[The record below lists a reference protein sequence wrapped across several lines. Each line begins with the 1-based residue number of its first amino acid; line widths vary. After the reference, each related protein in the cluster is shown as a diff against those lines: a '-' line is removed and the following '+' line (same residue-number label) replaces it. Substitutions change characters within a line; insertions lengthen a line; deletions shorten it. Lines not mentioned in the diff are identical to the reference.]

1 MRIDNLDGPAELT
14 VWCAGST
21 KAVEPL
27 PFATLRAALH
37 EAGRVLAMPGLQPW
51 IVTADG
57 LILTPAWLEANH
69 ERFHS
74 PPDRSGGRAAPQ
86 AGGGGSRTTGPRSLS
101 RHRARSAPRRP
112 LSRH

>member
-1 MRIDNLDGPAELT
+1 LRIDNLDGPAELT
-14 VWCAGST
+14 VWCAGSI

-74 PPDRSGGRAAPQ
+74 PPNRSGGRGAPQ
-86 AGGGGSRTTGPRSLS
+86 AGSRTTGSRSSS